1 MKVRVKASVK
11 PTEDKEKVIRA
22 IKNIFDGELMVSE
35 VEEGYYIIEGY
46 SNNRESLEK
55 LYNAIR
61 VEQIIAAARSIFKKK
76 TYRNEIKLLLHK
88 QAAYAGKISFI
99 DNERESPLGAIYLE
113 IEAEEPDEIIDWL
126 APEIKTRTR
135 RSKKKSSRKQRSA
148 RKQNLRKTFK

>member
-1 MKVRVKASVK
+1 MKIRIKASVK

-22 IKNIFDGELMVSE
+22 IKNIFDGELVVSE
-35 VEEGYYIIEGY
+35 VQEGYYIIEGY
-46 SNNRESLEK
+46 SNRKESLDK

-61 VEQIIAAARSIFKKK
+61 VEQIIAAARSILKKK
-76 TYRNEIKLLLHK
+76 TYRNKIKLLLHK

-126 APEIKTRTR
+126 APEIKTR
-135 RSKKKSSRKQRSA
+135 RSKKKSSRKQRSV